1 MFILER
7 LPPLRKVT
15 LDLSTKSAK
24 ILDHLRPW
32 IDLASESGI
41 MPVHGHDMWLENCL
55 KARGLSNNRLDMYSG
70 IRTVVKLMVEVCYSS
85 GGEEEAGAEL
95 DQAAQMLG
103 PSRPCQI
110 FSGQLPTNRLTERI
124 AIQSSSYEEMSKV
137 IVSSMRT
144 AIKVLQQQQ

>member
-95 DQAAQMLG
+95 DQAWFKLDLVAFSIVFSNLFKLVIIIKTILG
-103 PSRPCQI
+103 LVQCS
-110 FSGQLPTNRLTERI
+110 
-124 AIQSSSYEEMSKV
+124 
-137 IVSSMRT
+137 
-144 AIKVLQQQQ
+144 